1 MQAMEAR
8 LQSDFLDH
16 TAEKL
21 ASQFPERARELGRP
35 EVRKIAAA
43 GLASGMR
50 FGLEERPELECF
62 IHWTFEHGPQFEAR
76 PEWLWLRNILEDA
89 ELRSD
94 AKIMLIRSRLE
105 NGPARSR

>member
-8 LQSDFLDH
+8 LQSDFLDQ
-16 TAEKL
+16 TTEKL

-35 EVRKIAAA
+35 EVRKIAAE

-50 FGLEERPELECF
+50 FGLEDRPELEFF
-62 IHWTFEHGPQFEAR
+62 IHWTFDYGPQFEAR

-94 AKIMLIRSRLE
+94 AKIVLICSRLE
-105 NGPARSR
+105 NGSARTR